1 MRFSAGHPAEDL
13 FLFSAR
19 FKDMQK
25 QKKAASKPTKATKAA
40 PPRARSRTKAKV
52 EVVSDNDV
60 RQKAYSL
67 WESRGCPFGSPE
79 VDWYR
84 AKEQLST
91 GKAI

>member
-1 MRFSAGHPAEDL
+1 MAL
-13 FLFSAR
+13 
-19 FKDMQK
+19 K
-25 QKKAASKPTKATKAA
+25 QKKADSKPDKPAKAAPKRKPAPAVSKAA
-40 PPRARSRTKAKV
+40 PPRTRPRAAAKV
-52 EVVSDNDV
+52 EVVSENEV
-60 RQKAYSL
+60 RQKAYLL

>member
-1 MRFSAGHPAEDL
+1 
-13 FLFSAR
+13 
-19 FKDMQK
+19 MQK
-25 QKKAASKPTKATKAA
+25 QKKADSKPAKPTKAAAKRKSAPVSKAA
-40 PPRARSRTKAKV
+40 PPRARPRVAKV
-52 EVVSDNDV
+52 EAVSENEV

-84 AKEQLST
+84 AKEQLGA